1 MELKNSELVP
11 HDRHD
16 EMFKLLLETFFADF
30 IDLFFPQVSQLM
42 EQDHLEFRPQEVITD
57 VLDQEKHVV
66 DILVE
71 TRLKGEEGL
80 ILIHVEN
87 QSQRL
92 PDYNRKM
99 FKYFARLYE
108 KYQQKILPIV
118 VYAHDAAVEEEDSF
132 RIGFSFL
139 DVLEFRFLKVQL
151 RKEPWRKYI
160 QSANPVAAALMSK
173 MNYSKEERV
182 NVKIEFARMLAN
194 MRLDLARNTL
204 LTAFFETYLK
214 LNKTEEE
221 EYRQRLP
228 IELKPEEVRYFME
241 ITTSYHEKG
250 REEGIREGREE
261 GIKEGIKEVAL
272 TALKEGASLEF
283 VMKITGLSKEE
294 LLEMQK
300 KLQQ

>member
-1 MELKNSELVP
+1 MELKSSEQVP
-11 HDRHD
+11 HDKHD
-16 EMFKLLLETFFADF
+16 ELFKLLLETFFADF
-30 IDLFFPQVSQLM
+30 IDLFFPQVSRLM
-42 EQDHLEFRPQEVITD
+42 EREHLEFRSQEVITD

-92 PDYNRKM
+92 PDYNRRM

-118 VYAHDAAVEEEDSF
+118 VYAHDAAVEEEDCF

-151 RKEPWRKYI
+151 SKEPWRKYV
-160 QSANPVAAALMSK
+160 QSGNPAAAALMSK
-173 MNYSKEERV
+173 MNYNKTERV
-182 NVKIEFARMLAN
+182 NVKIEFTRMLAH

-214 LNKTEEE
+214 LNKAEEE

-228 IELKPEEVRYFME
+228 RELKPEEVRYFME

-250 REEGIREGREE
+250 REEGMKEGM
-261 GIKEGIKEVAL
+261 KEGIRAKAREVAL
-272 TALKEGASLEF
+272 TALKEGASLDF

-300 KLQQ
+300 ELQQ

>member
-1 MELKNSELVP
+1 MNTPPKPHCRRLKPCVKY
-11 HDRHD
+11 R
-16 EMFKLLLETFFADF
+16 
-30 IDLFFPQVSQLM
+30 
-42 EQDHLEFRPQEVITD
+42 QEVITD
-57 VLDQEKHVV
+57 VLDKEKHVV

-71 TRLKGEEGL
+71 TRLKDEAGL

-108 KYQQKILPIV
+108 KHQQKILPIV
-118 VYAHDAAVEEEDSF
+118 VYAHDAAVDEEDCF
-132 RIGFSFL
+132 RISFSFL

-151 RKEPWRKYI
+151 RKEPWRKYLR
-160 QSANPVAAALMSK
+160 SNNPVAAALMSK
-173 MNYSKEERV
+173 MNYRAAERV
-182 NVKIEFARMLAN
+182 NVKIEFTRMLAN

-214 LNKTEEE
+214 LNEAEEE

-228 IELKPEEVRYFME
+228 RELKPEEVKYYME

-250 REEGIREGREE
+250 REEGI
-261 GIKEGIKEVAL
+261 KEGKKEVAL
-272 TALKEGASLEF
+272 TALKEGATLEF
-283 VMKITGLSKEE
+283 VMKITGLDKEE

-300 KLQQ
+300 ELQQ

>member
-1 MELKNSELVP
+1 
-11 HDRHD
+11 
-16 EMFKLLLETFFADF
+16 MFKLLLETFFADF

>member
-1 MELKNSELVP
+1 MVPKNSEQVP
-11 HDRHD
+11 RDKHD
-16 EMFKLLLETFFADF
+16 ELFKLLLETFFADF
-30 IDLFFPQVSQLM
+30 IDLFFPQVSRLM
-42 EQDHLEFRPQEVITD
+42 EREHLEFRPQEVITD

-71 TRLKGEEGL
+71 TRIKGEGGL

-92 PDYNRKM
+92 PDYNRRM

-118 VYAHDAAVEEEDSF
+118 VYAHDAAVDEEDSF
-132 RIGFSFL
+132 RVAFSFL
-139 DVLEFRFLKVQL
+139 NVLEFRFLNVQL
-151 RKEPWRKYI
+151 KKEPWRKYVK
-160 QSANPVAAALMSK
+160 SGNPAAAALMSK
-173 MNYSKEERV
+173 MNYNKAEKV
-182 NVKIEFARMLAN
+182 NVKIEFTRMLAN

-204 LTAFFETYLK
+204 LTAFFETYLR
-214 LNKTEEE
+214 LNKAEDE
-221 EYRQRLP
+221 EYRQRLTR
-228 IELKPEEVRYFME
+228 ELNPEEVRKFME

-250 REEGIREGREE
+250 REEGF
-261 GIKEGIKEVAL
+261 KEGKRNVAL

-283 VMKITGLSKEE
+283 VMKITGLNKEE

-300 KLQQ
+300 ELQQ